1 MSQTQEKIAIIM
13 RSYNDAGVIQGTLEM
28 LSRQTWR
35 EFELWNFDSGSSDGT
50 LEIIRKFNHAD
61 RILLNDSTNY
71 NPGRVLNE
79 AVETVDADI
88 LVFLNSDATPQ
99 DEHWLE
105 RLVEP
110 LHDPTIGAVFGRQIA
125 RPDCRS
131 LFAKD
136 TERAFGNGSETSR
149 WVHFFSMANSAARRS
164 VFRHFPFETA
174 ISYSEDIEWSYRLR
188 RGGYRI
194 RYVTDAV
201 AIHSHN
207 YTLKQSYTRQYG
219 EGKAEAFIFREGEFD
234 YSLARYFLM
243 PLLMESIRDMRWAFT
258 KRSLDAALHSVPLR
272 LTQKW
277 ARWRGARAGWKKI
290 SRSLPLP
297 GTCPSTFTLDGNEA
311 AEARIAMDQSLINI
325 YVADA
330 IPEKNFEAL
339 VLMGG
344 YGRGEGG
351 YHLRADLPAPYNDYD
366 YFVIVK
372 NMGHKDAKIV
382 EKQLKTLAE
391 RLSVIV
397 GVEVDLAVLRRE
409 SLSNAPFTLM
419 NAEMKWGH
427 RVLSGNP
434 RVLDAMPAMPFDKL
448 TLGEFT
454 RLMNNRGTL
463 LLMNAQKLGSG
474 CPLKPEER
482 DEFFKFL
489 SKAILACGDALL
501 ALKGV
506 YHPSYVEKVK
516 RLAFLG
522 NPPDRKFIE
531 LYKQAVEQ
539 KFYPD
544 STIYKNEN
552 LNECQRLITNYWLDT
567 FSVLE
572 AHRMHCSIRTWR
584 EYARPWLSKGQLEAS
599 HFVRNFAITLRD
611 FGARHTLRYPGWAL
625 RYPRERLISVLP
637 LLLKPASGKI
647 PSDVTIALAA
657 PPHSSWVLAVE
668 RYLKTWERYA

>member
-1 MSQTQEKIAIIM
+1 MSKTYGKIAIIM
-13 RSYNDAGVIQGTLEM
+13 RSYNDVDTIEGTLEM
-28 LSRQTWR
+28 LSRQTLR
-35 EFELWNFDSGSSDGT
+35 EFELWNFDSSSTDGT
-50 LEIIRKFNHAD
+50 LELIHKFNHAD
-61 RILLNDSTNY
+61 RIHLNDSTNY
-71 NPGRVLNE
+71 NPGKVLNE
-79 AVETVDADI
+79 AVETVDADF

-99 DEHWLE
+99 DECWLE
-105 RLVEP
+105 QLVEP
-110 LHDPTIGAVFGRQIA
+110 LLDPTIGAVFGRQIA

-131 LFAKD
+131 LFVKD
-136 TERAFGNGSETSR
+136 TERAFGNGRESAR
-149 WVHFFSMANSAARRS
+149 WVHFYSMANSAARRS
-164 VFRHFPFETA
+164 VFRRFPFETA

-194 RYVTDAV
+194 RYVADAV
-201 AIHSHN
+201 VMHSHN
-207 YTLKQSYTRQYG
+207 YTLKQSYTRHYG
-219 EGKAEAFIFREGEFD
+219 EGKAEAFIFREGELD

-243 PLLMESIRDMRWAFT
+243 PLLMDLIRDMRWAFAR
-258 KRSLDAALHSVPLR
+258 RSLDAALHSVPLR

-297 GTCPSTFTLDGNEA
+297 TTCPSTFTFDGNEA
-311 AEARIAMDQSLINI
+311 AEARIAMDQSIIKI

-351 YHLRADLPAPYNDYD
+351 YRLRDDMPVPYNDYD

-372 NMGHKDAKIV
+372 NMGRKAV
-382 EKQLKTLAE
+382 ALLEKQLKMLAE

-397 GVEVDLAVLRRE
+397 GVDVDLAVLRRE

-427 RVLSGNP
+427 RVLLGNP
-434 RVLDAMPAMPFDKL
+434 RVLNAMPTMPFDKL

-454 RLMNNRGTL
+454 RLMNNRGAL
-463 LLMNAQKLGSG
+463 LLMNVQKLGSD
-474 CPLKPEER
+474 CELKTEER
-482 DEFFKFL
+482 EEFFKFL

-501 ALKGV
+501 ALEGV
-506 YHPSYVEKVK
+506 YHPSYVEKKK
-516 RLAFLG
+516 RLAILRNLPG
-522 NPPDRKFIE
+522 RKFIK

-544 STIYKNEN
+544 PAIYKNEN
-552 LNECQRLITNYWLDT
+552 LEECQRLITNFWLDT

-572 AHRMHCSIRTWR
+572 AHRMHRSIRTWR
-584 EYARPWLSKGQLEAS
+584 EYAKPWLSKGQLEAS

-625 RYPRERLISVLP
+625 HYPRERLISVLP

-647 PSDVTIALAA
+647 SSDVTIPLAV
-657 PPHSSWVLAVE
+657 PPHSGWVLVVE